1 MSTNR
6 RFGILKYV
14 LWAIAEI
21 AILRWFLWSVRKR
34 IPHEI
39 AMSLGMLLGV
49 ALYFQTFVQL
59 VPMEYPTWEKS
70 LWLKIICWGLLLMG
84 AVLALGSMLTLR
96 FKGKPSS
103 GWEHTTQLIET
114 GVYRLIRHPLYLAA
128 VVMVT
133 GTALLQMAL
142 IALILWAL
150 STACFVLAAW
160 FEDCFNARKFGQD
173 YCRYQSQSKMII
185 PFLF

>member
-1 MSTNR
+1 M
-6 RFGILKYV
+6 KYV

-59 VPMEYPTWEKS
+59 IPMEYPTWGKS
-70 LWLKIICWGLLLMG
+70 FWLKTISWVLLWMG
-84 AVLALGSMLTLR
+84 AALALGSMLTLR
-96 FKGKPSS
+96 FKGRPTS

-114 GVYRLIRHPLYLAA
+114 GIYRWIRHPLYLAA
-128 VVMVT
+128 LLVVT
-133 GTALLQMAL
+133 GASLLRPAVMTLALWIPSA
-142 IALILWAL
+142 
-150 STACFVLAAW
+150 ACFVLAAW
-160 FEDCFNARKFGQD
+160 YEDRFNAEKFSND
-173 YCRYQSQSKMII
+173 YRRYQSRSKLLI